1 MQGGLVGLGV
11 GAWHLEIGI
20 RGGACPLASAKGL
33 AGSACTLPFTSI
45 SNYVERMNTGSLL
58 TDLDIM
64 THVSKSMGMDI
75 VSRRIV

>member
-1 MQGGLVGLGV
+1 MQGGIVGLGV

-33 AGSACTLPFTSI
+33 AGSACTLSFSKI
-45 SNYVERMNTGSLL
+45 SNYVERMSRGSLL

-64 THVSKSMGMDI
+64 IHVSKSMGMSI
-75 VSRRIV
+75 VSRRII